1 MVFGRSEP
9 EQHYDVE
16 MIRDFLEHLRCEYAN
31 LHFESTHEQ
40 KADDPE
46 LADQLAKYQKKYN
59 TVGLRYTVVLD
70 DSAASPDETERA
82 VACLRQVG
90 RIEAERV
97 LQALNDLEQA
107 LRMAF
112 QTASPELR
120 DKLVTCKWT
129 VEQVLQ
135 AQQRSTQ
142 S

>member
-1 MVFGRSEP
+1 MLFGKTEP
-9 EQHYDVE
+9 KPHYDVE
-16 MIRDFLEHLRCEYAN
+16 MIRDFIEHLRCEYAN
-31 LHFESTHEQ
+31 LHFESTHEE
-40 KADDPE
+40 KAGDPE
-46 LADQLAKYQKKYN
+46 LADQLATYQRKYN

-82 VACLRQVG
+82 VACLKQVG

-107 LRMAF
+107 LQMALK
-112 QTASPELR
+112 TASPELR

-135 AQQRSTQ
+135 AQQRSTP